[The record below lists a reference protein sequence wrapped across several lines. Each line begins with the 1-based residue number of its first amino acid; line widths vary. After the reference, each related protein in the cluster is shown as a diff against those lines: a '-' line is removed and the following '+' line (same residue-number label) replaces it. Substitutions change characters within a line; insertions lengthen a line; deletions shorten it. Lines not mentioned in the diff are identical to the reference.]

1 MSKTYSDL
9 EMSHN
14 SISSFPHHLS
24 MNNEESSTKSIGII
38 GATGLVGES
47 LLSLFTQTGWGVTAY
62 YRGKSAPLTEGVEWL
77 PLPPQTHSNEPHSSQ
92 NEKIIKNWVCTA
104 PIWVLPEYFA
114 LFESYGIRRLVALS
128 STSRFTK
135 IDSSDPEE
143 QALSRRLAEA
153 ESSVQ
158 EWAETRGVE
167 WVILRPTLI
176 YGFGRDKNIAEIAR
190 FIRRFGFFPLLGKA
204 QGLRQPIHVQDVA
217 KACLAA
223 MESSAATNRA
233 YNISGRETL
242 SYREMIMRVFT
253 CMNRFPLLLPVPL
266 FAFRIAC
273 ALLRLLPR
281 YKHWSAA
288 MAERMNKDMVFDHS
302 EATRDLEFKPR
313 VFELFPEDI

>member
-1 MSKTYSDL
+1 M
-9 EMSHN
+9 
-14 SISSFPHHLS
+14 
-24 MNNEESSTKSIGII
+24 GII

-47 LLSLFTQTGWGVTAY
+47 LLSLLTQTGWGVTAY
-62 YRGKSAPLTEGVEWL
+62 YRGKSAPLAEGVEWL
-77 PLPPQTHSNEPHSSQ
+77 PLPPKPHTAESHSSQ
-92 NEKIIKNWVCTA
+92 NERTIKNWVCTA
-104 PIWVLPEYFA
+104 PIWILPDYFN
-114 LFESYGIRRLVALS
+114 LLESYGIRRLVVLS

-143 QALSRRLAEA
+143 QAISRRLAEA

-167 WVILRPTLI
+167 WIILRPTLI

-217 KACLAA
+217 NACLAA

-242 SYREMIMRVFT
+242 SYREMIRRVFT
-253 CMNRFPLLLPVPL
+253 CMDRLPMLLPVPL

-302 EATRDLEFKPR
+302 EATEDLGFKPR